1 MITKTVFKKTNTLFT
16 IRLFACS
23 LVHLFTLHTSFVHS
37 LHSSLVHSSLVHLF
51 TCSLFILHLFTL
63 FTCSLSSPVHSLH
76 LFTLFTC
83 SLSSPVHSLHLF
95 TLFTCSLFS
104 QLPAYTLSSPESL
117 AQVPN
122 DLMKLEQVNEATT
135 LHVLHCR
142 FKRDRCVL
150 FCCFVV
156 LLFCCFVVFVALFID
171 LLTDK
176 VTPLSRFYTSVGPI
190 LVSVNP
196 FKWITGLYSQDVI
209 QYFVDSRFAYDATL
223 KRHAETPPHTFAVA
237 ERAFIALASEEAR

>member
-1 MITKTVFKKTNTLFT
+1 MVVVLFGGGGSVWYCLVLLGTAWYCLEHRSKYCLVFCPCMTTTTNTHACFQWLFCFLCCLCF
-16 IRLFACS
+16 LFQC
-23 LVHLFTLHTSFVHS
+23 
-37 LHSSLVHSSLVHLF
+37 
-51 TCSLFILHLFTL
+51 LFILYFHGLLPFPHFPFPL
-63 FTCSLSSPVHSLH
+63 SPFPAISLPRSPQPPICPPSVQPHG
-76 LFTLFTC
+76 
-83 SLSSPVHSLHLF
+83 
-95 TLFTCSLFS
+95 
-104 QLPAYTLSSPESL
+104 E
-117 AQVPN
+117 
-122 DLMKLEQVNEATT
+122 
-135 LHVLHCR
+135 
-142 FKRDRCVL
+142 
-150 FCCFVV
+150 
-156 LLFCCFVVFVALFID
+156 LLFVIFVFVALFID